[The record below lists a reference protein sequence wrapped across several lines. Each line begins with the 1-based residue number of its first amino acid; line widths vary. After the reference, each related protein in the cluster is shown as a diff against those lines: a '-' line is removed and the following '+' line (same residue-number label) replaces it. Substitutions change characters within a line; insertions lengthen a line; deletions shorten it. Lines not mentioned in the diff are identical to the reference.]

1 MDDKDISGI
10 LGPIAHIAKFIIL
23 TRAKYERAASPE
35 KLKTIISAIQGAGTE
50 LNPSSIFST
59 GTIREAV
66 NLAESM
72 CRDKHIILVTGSF
85 YTTGEVKEVLGS
97 DSVLSKLHE
106 HHKPSEK

>member
-50 LNPSSIFST
+50 LDPASIHST
-59 GTIREAV
+59 GTIRDALD
-66 NLAESM
+66 LAKSL
-72 CRDKHIILVTGSF
+72 CRENHIILVTGSF

-97 DSVLSKLHE
+97 DSVLSDLRE
-106 HHKPSEK
+106 HR